1 SVRVEEWVNYFHY
14 SFPPA
19 QHGPFSVVMDAAP
32 HPFAPEHHILRVAIA
47 TRAKTVGERK
57 PSALVF
63 LVDVS
68 GSMSSA
74 DKLPLAK
81 QALHIL
87 TDNLGDKD
95 AAALVTYAG
104 ASRVIL
110 PMTST
115 DHKDRIHAAI
125 EQLKS
130 GGSTA

>member
-81 QALHIL
+81 RSLHL
-87 TDNLGDKD
+87 MVDNLTEKD
-95 AAALVTYAG
+95 AVSIVTYAG
-104 ASRVIL
+104 DSRVVL
-110 PMTST
+110 AMTST
-115 DHKDRIHAAI
+115 DTTDGKARIHKAI
-125 EQLKS
+125 
-130 GGSTA
+130 